1 MISSTLKQYTDS
13 YNVNLSNYLNEYED
27 NTKVFFLQNEKT
39 KYQAYQN
46 ALTKI
51 SNQLQLFTREELNNN
66 QVHKSIAA
74 DLKKICPEVYN
85 KIITELN
92 QISDNNV
99 LSLSNLKNDKIHID
113 EKALENH
120 IKSSIVILKFIS
132 EEYEE
137 AIQTKTIIVK
147 DENGEV
153 ALLDS
158 TEYQIDQRLELWL
171 KNYESEN
178 EYIHIP
184 KSIEEKRSW
193 VTDEYKNYEER
204 YYKSQIDICNAILNV
219 VPNQT
224 VITSIKTEFKNKLID
239 LRKNIPLPDTDIKNL
254 FSEIN
259 NAFYRLEKF
268 MKGSSLEYSSFY
280 FNDAFTLLFNELN
293 KFENLDKNNDAL
305 INSYY
310 KIINQICYDYDKGDF
325 LNTDAYENEDF
336 NRDCNEIE
344 YLACDRYEEFNI
356 DENGNSTKISITDLV
371 HNINNTN
378 LKKDYEDFQALKTE
392 IDDFKSKLEMD
403 ITQNYNDEKYLN
415 FLAFIN
421 LVKDDASNDMQNTLK
436 SIPEADKMKFFQM
449 MLPKIK
455 EQFSSLKEKH
465 YSNEISNFLNKDIL
479 TSITKTEQTSI
490 PKERKIADKWHALLY
505 LIEVEVYKKQIPT
518 NFEGAF
524 IKSQIEEIGKQRC
537 KNSGQ
542 GFYRQVR
549 DLKDNISSNIDV
561 KRLFNENWKN
571 VIIELSNNDE
581 NIIKHLDTYY
591 K

>member
-1 MISSTLKQYTDS
+1 M
-13 YNVNLSNYLNEYED
+13 
-27 NTKVFFLQNEKT
+27 
-39 KYQAYQN
+39 
-46 ALTKI
+46 
-51 SNQLQLFTREELNNN
+51 
-66 QVHKSIAA
+66 
-74 DLKKICPEVYN
+74 
-85 KIITELN
+85 
-92 QISDNNV
+92 
-99 LSLSNLKNDKIHID
+99 
-113 EKALENH
+113 
-120 IKSSIVILKFIS
+120 
-132 EEYEE
+132 
-137 AIQTKTIIVK
+137 
-147 DENGEV
+147 
-153 ALLDS
+153 
-158 TEYQIDQRLELWL
+158 
-171 KNYESEN
+171 
-178 EYIHIP
+178 
-184 KSIEEKRSW
+184 
-193 VTDEYKNYEER
+193 
-204 YYKSQIDICNAILNV
+204 
-219 VPNQT
+219 VPNQIE
-224 VITSIKTEFKNKLID
+224 ITNLKTEFKNKLIE
-239 LRKNIPLPDTDIKNL
+239 LRKNIPLPDTDINKL
-254 FSEIN
+254 ISEIN

-325 LNTDAYENEDF
+325 LNTDAYESEDF

-378 LKKDYEDFQALKTE
+378 LKKDYEDFQELKNE
-392 IDDFKSKLEMD
+392 IDNFKSKLEMD

-415 FLAFIN
+415 FLAFIK

-465 YSNEISNFLNKDIL
+465 YNNEISNFLNKDIL
-479 TSITKTEQTSI
+479 TSITKSEQTSI
-490 PKERKIADKWHALLY
+490 PKTRKIADKWHALLY
-505 LIEVEVYKKQIPT
+505 LLEVEVYKKQIPT

-549 DLKDNISSNIDV
+549 DLKDNIGNNIDV
-561 KRLFNENWKN
+561 KRLFNDNWKS
-571 VIIELSNNDE
+571 VIIELSNDDE
-581 NIIKHLDTYY
+581 MIIKHLETYY